1 VVWGALAFVIGVI
14 VAALK
19 LVPGRYG
26 LWLEIALLMSVFYI
40 VGCFVGGWLKNTLI
54 VQEPVAR

>member
-1 VVWGALAFVIGVI
+1 
-14 VAALK
+14 
-19 LVPGRYG
+19 
-26 LWLEIALLMSVFYI
+26 MSVFYI